1 MFQAT
6 DMLMYFNI
14 ACGITLLTSILYG
27 FVNGFL
33 KTSFMTIF
41 FLLVM
46 VIGVFAIPFISEL
59 LLDINLSFVN
69 SVLPGEITTEFTSLR
84 VSLPLILQEMIPEQ
98 AFLFQPGTESLMLI
112 FGMTKMIISIILF
125 IILLVLN
132 FTLFKFI
139 SWILW
144 KIVKPK
150 KDSDT
155 GEKPKKRRLLG
166 AGVGVLRG
174 LILLLL
180 LAIPMAGIASMASS
194 GEVLMTL
201 AESGN
206 SGETQQAAET
216 DDMDEMFAFFKGYKN
231 TYVGQTFKSF
241 DTKMFDSIVYI
252 STTAAEKKISIKP
265 RKDLEDLV
273 GIYQILLDANEDDPN
288 FDQNIV
294 FKLTDDQI
302 TQIGDLLAE
311 VDIIKVGTSIAAEY
325 LYDYLATNDLLQGYE
340 THLTLA
346 NLKAMDI
353 SADIKKIAEAAILIR
368 AIDFQG
374 DIENNIFTL
383 TEDQVTEIITKLTEL
398 QLLEYGLPIAINYF
412 LSMEDTQTMM
422 LDNGIDLTDL
432 VKPTPEE
439 LVADLGNL
447 VDVYSAV
454 KDLGYTSVE
463 ELKQLQ
469 NTENLELITDQQVRN
484 LVSSILGFNVL
495 NDNSILVSTI
505 LYDMLKEGLPEDYQS
520 VITLQSLQ
528 DNFNETEVTNLVLLT
543 KLFLEVG
550 IFEEGFAYENLF
562 TEDIIEKLASRI
574 SGSNLISGMAEGLI
588 TAMTSSLEIPFEIEV
603 PPGVTFSGAAGK
615 AEIKAVLMSMK
626 GVLDVGVL
634 ESSFD
639 ASTLSNQTIE
649 DLAQSISDSKIMTH
663 NMPLILDEIINN
675 MGSVT
680 IEIPEDFSFAGEAGK
695 NELIALFKTFRTF
708 TNAGFLDTGFD
719 IATLSDTTIRQIA
732 VDISRSVIMTHNIN
746 NFMSN
751 IASGTSFDFLSTADV
766 SVDWDEDEIYYT
778 LNAAKIFMSNNITES
793 NINSLSDSDIHMIA
807 MSEYVSTIL
816 GQTVNNMNKPGG
828 TLEGKLSIPTGIVWH
843 STDTTTGELENLFL
857 GIKELLG
864 TNDLSTFNPTI
875 DSILNL
881 DHNVMFESL
890 ILESTIVNQHIKPI
904 IDSGS
909 LEPFINNKKLD
920 NTDYQWVIDRN
931 IPGSSSDSL
940 DFLLAIRDLNSL
952 GIDYSNLTYVGFV
965 TLFADDTKPK
975 AINDVLVKSEL
986 FANSFGKMFG
996 TLLTPTF
1003 NIPVEQDGDETYWGS
1018 ETVDGE
1024 LLYMLEG
1031 LFAADDLKNFNY
1043 ALVSSATLANDKNKM
1058 ENIVESIYDSL
1069 TMRQL
1074 LINLPNSALS
1084 PANHLRR
1091 DPNHLDPLYKA
1102 PEDLSKVEWVSE
1114 VNIILEVLV
1123 VVNEG
1128 YDLSQPPSTPEQIL
1142 QYANLL
1148 ATLNNS
1154 ILYDSSKLL
1163 A

>member
-1 MFQAT
+1 
-6 DMLMYFNI
+6 
-14 ACGITLLTSILYG
+14 
-27 FVNGFL
+27 
-33 KTSFMTIF
+33 
-41 FLLVM
+41 
-46 VIGVFAIPFISEL
+46 
-59 LLDINLSFVN
+59 
-69 SVLPGEITTEFTSLR
+69 
-84 VSLPLILQEMIPEQ
+84 
-98 AFLFQPGTESLMLI
+98 FLFQPGTESLMFI
-112 FGMTKMIISIILF
+112 FGIVKMVINILLF

-132 FTLFKFI
+132 FTIFKFI

-150 KDSDT
+150 KDSET

-166 AGVGVLRG
+166 AGVGVIRG

-180 LAIPMAGIASMASS
+180 LAIPMAGLASMASS

-216 DDMDEMFAFFKGYKN
+216 DDMDEIFAFFKGYRN
-231 TYVGQTFKSF
+231 TYVGQAFKSF
-241 DTKMFDSIVYI
+241 DTKMFDSIVNI
-252 STTAAEKKISIKP
+252 STTAGDKEVSIKL
-265 RKDLEDLV
+265 RKDLENFV
-273 GIYQILLDANEDDPN
+273 GIYQILLDANEGNPN

-302 TQIGDLLAE
+302 TQIGDFLAE
-311 VDIIKVGTSIAAEY
+311 ADIIKVGTSIAAEY
-325 LYDYLATNDLLQGYE
+325 LYDYLVTNDLLKGYE
-340 THLTLA
+340 THLTLE

-353 SADIKKIAEAAILIR
+353 GADIKKIAEAAILIR
-368 AIDFQG
+368 AIDFQE

-412 LSMEDTQTMM
+412 LSLEDTQTIM
-422 LDNGIDLTDL
+422 LDNGIDLADL

-439 LVADLGNL
+439 LIADLGKF
-447 VDVYSAV
+447 VDVYIAV

-469 NTENLELITDQQVRN
+469 NTENLELITDQQVTN
-484 LVSSILGFNVL
+484 LVSSIFGFNVL
-495 NDNSILVSTI
+495 NDNSILISTM

-550 IFEEGFAYENLF
+550 IFEENFDYENLF

-574 SGSNLISGMAEGLI
+574 SGSSLISGMAEGLI
-588 TAMTSSLEIPFEIEV
+588 TTMTSSLEIPFEIEV
-603 PPGVTFSGAAGK
+603 PPGVTFGGAAGK
-615 AEIKAVLMSMK
+615 AEIKAVLTSIK
-626 GVLDVGVL
+626 GVLDAGLL
-634 ESSFD
+634 ESTFD
-639 ASTLSNQTIE
+639 AGTLSNQTIE

-663 NMPLILDEIINN
+663 NIPLILDELINN
-675 MGSVT
+675 MGTVT

-708 TNAGFLDTGFD
+708 TNAGFLDSDFD
-719 IATLSDTTIRQIA
+719 ITTLSDTIIRDIA
-732 VDISRSVIMTHNIN
+732 IDISSSVIMTNNIN
-746 NFMSN
+746 NFMNN
-751 IASGTSFDFLSTADV
+751 IASGTSFDFLSSTDV
-766 SVDWDEDEIYYT
+766 SVDWDEDEVYYT

-793 NINSLSDSDIHMIA
+793 NINSLSNSDIHMIA

-816 GQTVNNMNKPGG
+816 GQTVNNMNEPGG
-828 TLEGKLSIPTGIVWH
+828 TLDGKLSIPTGIVWH

-881 DHNVMFESL
+881 DHNLMFESL
-890 ILESTIVNQHIKPI
+890 ILESTIVNEHIKPTI
-904 IDSGS
+904 ESGS

-920 NTDYQWVIDRN
+920 NTDYQWMIDRN
-931 IPGSSSDSL
+931 MPGSSSDSL
-940 DFLLAIRDLNSL
+940 DFLLAIRDLVSL
-952 GIDYSNLTYVGFV
+952 GINYNNLTYEGFV

-986 FANSFGKMFG
+986 FAHSFGKMFG
-996 TLLTPTF
+996 NLLTPSL
-1003 NIPVEQDGDETYWGS
+1003 NISVKQDGDEAYWGS

-1031 LFAADDLKNFNY
+1031 LFAANDLKSFNFP
-1043 ALVSSATLANDKNKM
+1043 LVSSATLANDKNKM
-1058 ENIVESIYDSL
+1058 EDIVVNIYDSL
-1069 TMRQL
+1069 TLRQL
-1074 LINLPNSALS
+1074 LINLPTTALS
-1084 PANHLRR
+1084 PADHLRR
-1091 DPNHLDPLYKA
+1091 DPDPLDPMYKA
-1102 PEDLSKVEWVSE
+1102 PEDLSKAEWVSE
-1114 VNIILEVLV
+1114 VDIILEVLV
-1123 VVNEG
+1123 V
-1128 YDLSQPPSTPEQIL
+1128 
-1142 QYANLL
+1142 
-1148 ATLNNS
+1148 
-1154 ILYDSSKLL
+1154 
-1163 A
+1163 

>member
-1 MFQAT
+1 
-6 DMLMYFNI
+6 
-14 ACGITLLTSILYG
+14 
-27 FVNGFL
+27 
-33 KTSFMTIF
+33 
-41 FLLVM
+41 
-46 VIGVFAIPFISEL
+46 
-59 LLDINLSFVN
+59 NLSFVN
-69 SVLPGEITTEFTSLR
+69 SFISGDITTEITTLR
-84 VSLPLILQEMIPEQ
+84 VSVPLILQEMMPEQ
-98 AFLFQPGTESLMLI
+98 AFLFQPGTESLMFI
-112 FGMTKMIISIILF
+112 FGIVKMVINILLF

-132 FTLFKFI
+132 FTIFKFI

-150 KDSDT
+150 KDSET

-166 AGVGVLRG
+166 AGVGVIRG

-180 LAIPMAGIASMASS
+180 LAIPMAGLASMASS

-216 DDMDEMFAFFKGYKN
+216 DDMDEMFAFFKGYRN
-231 TYVGQTFKSF
+231 TYVGQAFKSF
-241 DTKMFDSIVYI
+241 DTKMFDSIVNI
-252 STTAAEKKISIKP
+252 STTAGDKEVSIKL
-265 RKDLEDLV
+265 RKDLENFV
-273 GIYQILLDANEDDPN
+273 GIYQILLDANEGNPN

-302 TQIGDLLAE
+302 TQIGDFLAE
-311 VDIIKVGTSIAAEY
+311 ADIIKVGTSIAAEY
-325 LYDYLATNDLLQGYE
+325 LYDYLVTNDLLKGYE
-340 THLTLA
+340 THLTLE

-353 SADIKKIAEAAILIR
+353 GADIKKIAEAAILIR
-368 AIDFQG
+368 AIDFQE

-412 LSMEDTQTMM
+412 LSLEDTQTIM
-422 LDNGIDLTDL
+422 LDNGIDLADL

-439 LVADLGNL
+439 LIADLGKF
-447 VDVYSAV
+447 VDVYIAV

-469 NTENLELITDQQVRN
+469 NTENLELITDQQVTN
-484 LVSSILGFNVL
+484 LVSSIFGFNVL
-495 NDNSILVSTI
+495 NDNSILISTM

-550 IFEEGFAYENLF
+550 IFEENFDYENLF

-574 SGSNLISGMAEGLI
+574 SGSSLISGMAEGLI
-588 TAMTSSLEIPFEIEV
+588 TTMTSSLEIPFEIEV
-603 PPGVTFSGAAGK
+603 PPGVTFGGAAGK
-615 AEIKAVLMSMK
+615 AEIKAVLTSIK
-626 GVLDVGVL
+626 GVLDAGLL
-634 ESSFD
+634 ESTFD
-639 ASTLSNQTIE
+639 AGTLSNQTIE

-663 NMPLILDEIINN
+663 NIPLILDELINN
-675 MGSVT
+675 MGTVT

-708 TNAGFLDTGFD
+708 TNAGFLDSDFD
-719 IATLSDTTIRQIA
+719 ITTLSDTTIRDIA
-732 VDISRSVIMTHNIN
+732 IDISSSVIMTNNIN
-746 NFMSN
+746 NFMNN
-751 IASGTSFDFLSTADV
+751 IASGTSFDFLSSTDV
-766 SVDWDEDEIYYT
+766 SVDWDEDEVYYT

-793 NINSLSDSDIHMIA
+793 NINSLSNSDIHMIA

-816 GQTVNNMNKPGG
+816 GQTVINMNEPGG
-828 TLEGKLSIPTGIVWH
+828 TLDGKLSIPTGIVWH

-881 DHNVMFESL
+881 DHNLMFESL
-890 ILESTIVNQHIKPI
+890 ILESTIVNEHIKPTI
-904 IDSGS
+904 ESGS

-920 NTDYQWVIDRN
+920 NTDYQWMIDRN
-931 IPGSSSDSL
+931 MPGSSSDSL
-940 DFLLAIRDLNSL
+940 DFLLAIRDLVSL
-952 GIDYSNLTYVGFV
+952 GINYNNLTYEGFV
-965 TLFADDTKPK
+965 TLFEDDTKPK

-986 FANSFGKMFG
+986 FAHSFGKMFG
-996 TLLTPTF
+996 NLLTPSL
-1003 NIPVEQDGDETYWGS
+1003 NISVKQDGDEAYWGS

-1031 LFAADDLKNFNY
+1031 LFAANDLKSFNFP
-1043 ALVSSATLANDKNKM
+1043 LVSSATLANDKNKM
-1058 ENIVESIYDSL
+1058 EDIVVNIYDSL
-1069 TMRQL
+1069 TLRQL
-1074 LINLPNSALS
+1074 LINLPTTALS
-1084 PANHLRR
+1084 PADHLRR
-1091 DPNHLDPLYKA
+1091 DPDPLDPMYKA
-1102 PEDLSKVEWVSE
+1102 PEDLSKAEWVSE
-1114 VNIILEVLV
+1114 VDIILEVLV

-1128 YDLSQPPSTPEQIL
+1128 YNLSESPSTPEQMI
-1142 QYANLL
+1142 QCANLITIL
-1148 ATLNNS
+1148 SSS
-1154 ILYDSSKLL
+1154 ILYDSSNLIL
-1163 A
+1163 IP

>member
-1 MFQAT
+1 
-6 DMLMYFNI
+6 
-14 ACGITLLTSILYG
+14 
-27 FVNGFL
+27 
-33 KTSFMTIF
+33 
-41 FLLVM
+41 M
-46 VIGVFAIPFISEL
+46 VI
-59 LLDINLSFVN
+59 N
-69 SVLPGEITTEFTSLR
+69 
-84 VSLPLILQEMIPEQ
+84 IL
-98 AFLFQPGTESLMLI
+98 
-112 FGMTKMIISIILF
+112 LF

-132 FTLFKFI
+132 FTIFKFI

-150 KDSDT
+150 KDSET

-166 AGVGVLRG
+166 AGVGVIRG

-180 LAIPMAGIASMASS
+180 LAIPMAGLASMASS

-216 DDMDEMFAFFKGYKN
+216 DDMDEIFAFFKGYRN
-231 TYVGQTFKSF
+231 TYVGQAFKSF
-241 DTKMFDSIVYI
+241 DTKMFDSIVNI
-252 STTAAEKKISIKP
+252 STTAGDKEVSIKL
-265 RKDLEDLV
+265 RKDLENFV
-273 GIYQILLDANEDDPN
+273 GIYQILLDANEGNPN

-302 TQIGDLLAE
+302 TQIGDFLAE
-311 VDIIKVGTSIAAEY
+311 ADIIKVGTSIAAEY
-325 LYDYLATNDLLQGYE
+325 LYDYLVTNDLLKGYE
-340 THLTLA
+340 THLTLE

-353 SADIKKIAEAAILIR
+353 GADIKKIAEAAILIR
-368 AIDFQG
+368 AIDFQE

-412 LSMEDTQTMM
+412 LSLEDTQTIM
-422 LDNGIDLTDL
+422 LDNGIDLADL

-439 LVADLGNL
+439 LIADLGKF
-447 VDVYSAV
+447 VDVYIAV

-469 NTENLELITDQQVRN
+469 NTENLELITDQQVTN
-484 LVSSILGFNVL
+484 LVSSIFGFNVL
-495 NDNSILVSTI
+495 NDNSILISTM

-550 IFEEGFAYENLF
+550 IFEENFDYENLF

-574 SGSNLISGMAEGLI
+574 SGSSLISGMAEGLI
-588 TAMTSSLEIPFEIEV
+588 TTMTSSLEIPFEIEV
-603 PPGVTFSGAAGK
+603 PPGVTFGGAAGK
-615 AEIKAVLMSMK
+615 AEIKAVLTSIK
-626 GVLDVGVL
+626 GVLDAGLL
-634 ESSFD
+634 ESTFD
-639 ASTLSNQTIE
+639 AGTLSNQTIE

-663 NMPLILDEIINN
+663 NIPLILDELINN
-675 MGSVT
+675 MGTVT

-708 TNAGFLDTGFD
+708 TNAGFLDSDFD
-719 IATLSDTTIRQIA
+719 ITTLSDTIIRDIA
-732 VDISRSVIMTHNIN
+732 IDISSSVIMTNNIN
-746 NFMSN
+746 NFMNN
-751 IASGTSFDFLSTADV
+751 IASGTSFDFLSSTDV
-766 SVDWDEDEIYYT
+766 SVDWDEDEVYYT

-793 NINSLSDSDIHMIA
+793 NINSLSNSDIHMIA

-816 GQTVNNMNKPGG
+816 GQTVNNMNEPGG
-828 TLEGKLSIPTGIVWH
+828 TLDGKLSIPTGIVWH

-881 DHNVMFESL
+881 DHNLMFESL
-890 ILESTIVNQHIKPI
+890 ILESTIVNEHIKPTI
-904 IDSGS
+904 ESGS

-920 NTDYQWVIDRN
+920 NTDYQWMIDRN
-931 IPGSSSDSL
+931 MSGSSSDSL
-940 DFLLAIRDLNSL
+940 DFLLAIRDLVSL
-952 GIDYSNLTYVGFV
+952 GINYNNLTYEGFV

-986 FANSFGKMFG
+986 FAHSFGKMFG
-996 TLLTPTF
+996 NLLTPSL
-1003 NIPVEQDGDETYWGS
+1003 NISVKQDGDEAYWGS

-1031 LFAADDLKNFNY
+1031 LFAANDLKSFNFP
-1043 ALVSSATLANDKNKM
+1043 LVSSATLANDKNKM
-1058 ENIVESIYDSL
+1058 EDIVVNIYDSL
-1069 TMRQL
+1069 TLRQL
-1074 LINLPNSALS
+1074 LINLPTTALS
-1084 PANHLRR
+1084 PADHLRR
-1091 DPNHLDPLYKA
+1091 DPDPLDPMYKA
-1102 PEDLSKVEWVSE
+1102 PEDLSKAEWVSE
-1114 VNIILEVLV
+1114 VDIILEVLV
-1123 VVNEG
+1123 V
-1128 YDLSQPPSTPEQIL
+1128 
-1142 QYANLL
+1142 
-1148 ATLNNS
+1148 
-1154 ILYDSSKLL
+1154 
-1163 A
+1163 